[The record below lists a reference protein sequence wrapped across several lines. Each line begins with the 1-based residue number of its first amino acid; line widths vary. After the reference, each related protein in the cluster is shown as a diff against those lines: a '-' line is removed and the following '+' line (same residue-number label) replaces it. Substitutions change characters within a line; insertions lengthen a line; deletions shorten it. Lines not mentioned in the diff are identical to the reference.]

1 LDLRE
6 TMSKTIVAR
15 AMVEIASA
23 SMISSEI
30 LHCGALPAEPAPHL
44 FAPRSR
50 LQKPADGLGASSRA
64 AALMPPSGFRF
75 LSSTPSEEIGADRSP
90 YPKIVLEVA
99 DGISRKWN

>member
-15 AMVEIASA
+15 AMVEIGICQQDLFGDIALRSPPSGASA
-23 SMISSEI
+23 S
-30 LHCGALPAEPAPHL
+30 LVR
-44 FAPRSR
+44 PRSR

-64 AALMPPSGFRF
+64 AALIPPSGFRF
-75 LSSTPSEEIGADRSP
+75 LSSTPSEEVGADRSP

>member
-44 FAPRSR
+44 FALGPASRSR
-50 LQKPADGLGASSRA
+50 RMASAQALG
-64 AALMPPSGFRF
+64 PQH
-75 LSSTPSEEIGADRSP
+75 
-90 YPKIVLEVA
+90 
-99 DGISRKWN
+99 